1 MGHSPSA
8 EEIIVPAQEPRVTA
22 AATQPMVGLAIPGER
37 ASSEVRAL
45 LLGAQIDT
53 RLLPEFVE
61 AEDLDAGES
70 GMVFVF
76 RYGVVVFFGVTE
88 QAEAAMLERLR
99 PAIIEPVDHP
109 EIEAAPVHV
118 APDADEQVNADGSI
132 LLHEAS
138 TERVL
143 LTAIVLARSVILAR
157 DETLIAEAF
166 ERIEPLVRTMRTEGR
181 AGMNA
186 RRVMQQIGGVLSTRH
201 RMIGRAQIGE
211 KPDLLWDHPELERL
225 YARLED
231 EFELDERARA
241 IDRKLDALGD
251 SADILLSLVQ
261 ARHSS
266 RLEIAII
273 LLIMFEIALT
283 LYEKLTG

>member
-1 MGHSPSA
+1 
-8 EEIIVPAQEPRVTA
+8 VPAQEPRVTA

-37 ASSEVRAL
+37 VSSDVRAL

-88 QAEAAMLERLR
+88 QAETAMLERLR
-99 PAIIEPVDHP
+99 PAIIEPVDSH

-118 APDADEQVNADGSI
+118 SPGADEQVNADGSI

-283 LYEKLTG
+283 LYEKLAG

>member
-1 MGHSPSA
+1 M
-8 EEIIVPAQEPRVTA
+8 PAQEPRVTA
-22 AATQPMVGLAIPGER
+22 GATQPMVGLAIPGER
-37 ASSEVRAL
+37 ASSDVRAL

-61 AEDLDAGES
+61 AEDLDAGDN

-76 RYGVVVFFGVTE
+76 RYGVVVFFGVTP
-88 QAEAAMLERLR
+88 QAEAAMLERLH
-99 PAIIEPVDHP
+99 PAIIEPVESH

-118 APDADEQVNADGSI
+118 APEADEQVNSDGSI

-138 TERVL
+138 TERIL

-166 ERIEPLVRTMRTEGR
+166 ERIEPLVRMMRVEGR
-181 AGMNA
+181 AGLPA
-186 RRVMQQIGGVLSTRH
+186 RRVMQQIGEVLSARH

-225 YARLED
+225 YERLED

-251 SADILLSLVQ
+251 SADVLLSLVQ
-261 ARHSS
+261 AKHSS
-266 RLEIAII
+266 RLEMAII

-283 LYEKLTG
+283 LYEKLVG

>member
-1 MGHSPSA
+1 
-8 EEIIVPAQEPRVTA
+8 VA
-22 AATQPMVGLAIPGER
+22 AGATHPIVGLALSGDR
-37 ASSEVRAL
+37 ASTEVRAL

-53 RLLPEFVE
+53 RLLVEFVE
-61 AEDLDAGES
+61 AEELDARQS

-76 RYGVVVFFGVTE
+76 RYGVAVFVGATA
-88 QAEAAMLERLR
+88 QAEQAMLERLR
-99 PAIIEPVDHP
+99 EAVIEPVDSF
-109 EIEAAPVHV
+109 EIEAARVQV
-118 APDADEQVNADGSI
+118 APGADEQVHSDGSI

-138 TERVL
+138 TARLL

-157 DETLIAEAF
+157 DETLIGEAF

-181 AGMNA
+181 AGLPG
-186 RRVMQQIGGVLSTRH
+186 RKVMRQIGEVLSTRH

-251 SADILLSLVQ
+251 AADILLNLVQ
-261 ARHSS
+261 ERRST
-266 RLEIAII
+266 RLELAII
-273 LLIMFEIALT
+273 ALIMFEIALT
-283 LYEKLTG
+283 LYQKLIG

>member
-1 MGHSPSA
+1 MA
-8 EEIIVPAQEPRVTA
+8 AQEPRVA
-22 AATQPMVGLAIPGER
+22 AATPPMVGLALPGDR
-37 ASSEVRAL
+37 ASNEVRAL
-45 LLGAQIDT
+45 LLGTQIDT
-53 RLLPEFVE
+53 RLLGEFIE

-70 GMVFVF
+70 GMVFVL
-76 RYGVVVFFGVTE
+76 RYGVAVFFGVTA

-109 EIEAAPVHV
+109 EIEAAPVV
-118 APDADEQVNADGSI
+118 VSPGADEQVNSDGSI

-138 TERVL
+138 TGRIL

-181 AGMNA
+181 AGLPA
-186 RRVMQQIGGVLSTRH
+186 RWVMRQIGAVLSTRH

-251 SADILLSLVQ
+251 AADILLNLIQDRRST
-261 ARHSS
+261 
-266 RLEIAII
+266 RLELAII
-273 LLIMFEIALT
+273 ALIMFEIALT
-283 LYEKLTG
+283 LYEKLVG